1 MSRNESRVELVDEFL
16 FRKVL
21 DRLGRTEGH
30 VVIQSEYW
38 DLGFCETCSYPESG
52 FAVYVDDELVWPNEE
67 SLSALGGYIYADDSG
82 YVVGGELS
90 TYGYF
95 YDWLDG
101 LDADGLEALSDAK
114 DEADMAKYRAAEEAR
129 KTGEV
134 REGS

>member
-1 MSRNESRVELVDEFL
+1 MSRNEGRVELVDEFL

-21 DRLGRTEGH
+21 ERLGRTDGR
-30 VVIQSEYW
+30 VVIQTEEW

-67 SLSALGGYIYADDSG
+67 ILNVLGGYIYADDSG

-101 LDADGLEALSDAK
+101 ADLEALVDAEY
-114 DEADMAKYRAAEEAR
+114 EAEMAKYRATEEA
-129 KTGEV
+129 KKAGEV
-134 REGS
+134 QEGS

>member
-1 MSRNESRVELVDEFL
+1 MSRNVGRVELVDEFL

-21 DRLGRTEGH
+21 DRLGRTEGR
-30 VVIQSEYW
+30 VVIQSEHW

-67 SLSALGGYIYADDSG
+67 SLSALGGYVYADDSG

-101 LDADGLEALSDAK
+101 VDLEALVDAEY
-114 DEADMAKYRAAEEAR
+114 EAEMAEYRAAEEA
-129 KTGEV
+129 KKAGEAQ
-134 REGS
+134 EGS

>member
-1 MSRNESRVELVDEFL
+1 MSRDVARVELVDEFL

-21 DRLGRTEGH
+21 ERLGRTDGR
-30 VVIQSEYW
+30 VVIQTEEW

-67 SLSALGGYIYADDSG
+67 SLSALGGYVYADDSG
-82 YVVGGELS
+82 WVVEGELS

-101 LDADGLEALSDAK
+101 VDLEALVDAEY
-114 DEADMAKYRAAEEAR
+114 EADMAKYRAAEDAR

-134 REGS
+134 QEGS

>member
-1 MSRNESRVELVDEFL
+1 MSRDVARVELVDDFL
-16 FRKVL
+16 FKKVL
-21 DRLGRTEGH
+21 ERLVRTDGR
-30 VVIQSEYW
+30 VVIQTEEW

-82 YVVGGELS
+82 WVVEGKLS

-101 LDADGLEALSDAK
+101 VDLEALMDAEY
-114 DEADMAKYRAAEEAR
+114 EAEVAERRAAEEAKKQR
-129 KTGEV
+129 D
-134 REGS
+134 